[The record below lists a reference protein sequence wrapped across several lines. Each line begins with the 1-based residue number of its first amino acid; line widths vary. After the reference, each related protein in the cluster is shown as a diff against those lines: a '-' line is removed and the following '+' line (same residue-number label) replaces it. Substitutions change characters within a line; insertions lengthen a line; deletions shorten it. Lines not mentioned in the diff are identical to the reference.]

1 LFTFD
6 RAISA
11 AQDSSQTSW
20 IIFVVTLVL
29 LVSKFWLFKVGFF
42 HTDVLIQGILTE
54 GEGYILTSLDKLLF
68 LFKILFVFLQNQ
80 LP

>member
-1 LFTFD
+1 VAKSNTLVLTHLFTFD

-42 HTDVLIQGILTE
+42 HTDVLMQGILTE
-54 GEGYILTSLDKLLF
+54 GEGYIPLMSLY
-68 LFKILFVFLQNQ
+68 
-80 LP
+80 